1 MEGLFVYD
9 CEQYYFILLFFSFSF
24 GIRLSLGCVIYVLE
38 QLLLDPS
45 VIWYDDETPI
55 SYPLKS
61 WY

>member
-9 CEQYYFILLFFSFSF
+9 CEQYYFILLFFSFSYGTRHF
-24 GIRLSLGCVIYVLE
+24 PGCVISVLE

-55 SYPLKS
+55 SYLLKS
-61 WY
+61 

>member
-9 CEQYYFILLFFSFSF
+9 CEQYYFIAIFSFSF
-24 GIRLSLGCVIYVLE
+24 GNRHFLGCVIYVLE